1 MRKVMSLLFRL
12 VLPRATSKS
21 GRNSMVRTSIIAAAS
36 VAVLTLSPSAFAQ
49 MAKYGTPAEAKAMLE
64 KAVVAVKA
72 DQAKALASFNAGTDG
87 FKDRDLQPFCWD
99 AKTGK
104 TLASTV
110 PALVG
115 TNHCTEVDKVGKA
128 FGKEQCAA
136 AIEGKFTEVSYM
148 FPRPGET
155 EPTAKVSYIT
165 KVGDVACGVG
175 YYK

>member
-1 MRKVMSLLFRL
+1 MRKVTSLLFGL
-12 VLPRATSKS
+12 VLPRAKSKS
-21 GRNSMVRTSIIAAAS
+21 GRNIMVRTSIIAAAS
-36 VAVLTLSPSAFAQ
+36 VAVLALSPSAFAQ
-49 MAKYGTPAEAKAMLE
+49 MAKYGTAAEAKAMLE

-72 DQAKALASFNAGTDG
+72 DKVKALAMFTKGEGG

-99 AKTGK
+99 AKTGE

-115 TNHCTEVDKVGKA
+115 TNHCTQVDKVGKA

-155 EPTAKVSYIT
+155 APTSKVSFIT
-165 KVGDVACGVG
+165 GVAGLGCGVG